1 MTLVVDWM
9 LNNKTRLTDRLDMT
23 IVVDGDVK
31 QQN

>member
-1 MTLVVDWM
+1 MTIVVDGE